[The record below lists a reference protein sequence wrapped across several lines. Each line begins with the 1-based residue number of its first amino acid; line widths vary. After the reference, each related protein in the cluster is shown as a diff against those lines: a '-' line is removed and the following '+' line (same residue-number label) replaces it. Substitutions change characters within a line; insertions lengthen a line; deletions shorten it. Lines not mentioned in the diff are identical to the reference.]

1 MVKIY
6 VSGGCMSFTELTEC
20 PYYLVS
26 RVALQ
31 VTSAL
36 KKGFVAAG
44 VQKVRPA
51 YLGVLMNLWR
61 KDGLKVVELGRKAGL
76 EPSTMTGLIDRMER
90 DGLVAR
96 SVDPKDRRAQQIRLT
111 ALGKDVEAPVRAV
124 VAGVISNVFTGIS
137 EKDLDQTK
145 KLLRQ
150 VLSNVQEV

>member
-1 MVKIY
+1 
-6 VSGGCMSFTELTEC
+6 MSFIELTEC
-20 PYYLVS
+20 PYYLIS

-51 YLGVLMNLWR
+51 YLGVLMSLWR

-111 ALGKDVEAPVRAV
+111 ALGRDVEAPVQAV
-124 VAGVISNVFTGIS
+124 VTGVISNVFTGIS

-150 VLSNVQEV
+150 VLSNVQEVGEE

>member
-1 MVKIY
+1 
-6 VSGGCMSFTELTEC
+6 MSFIELTEC
-20 PYYLVS
+20 PYYLIS

-51 YLGVLMNLWR
+51 YLGVLMSLWR

-111 ALGKDVEAPVRAV
+111 ALGRDVEAPVQAV
-124 VAGVISNVFTGIS
+124 VTGVISNVVTGIS

-150 VLSNVQEV
+150 VLSNVQEIGGK

>member
-1 MVKIY
+1 
-6 VSGGCMSFTELTEC
+6 MSFTELTEC
-20 PYYLVS
+20 PYYLIS

-36 KKGFVAAG
+36 KKGFVADG

-51 YLGVLMNLWR
+51 YLGVLISLWR

-111 ALGKDVEAPVRAV
+111 TLGKDVEAPVQAV

-150 VLSNVQEV
+150 VLSNVQAV

>member
-1 MVKIY
+1 MT
-6 VSGGCMSFTELTEC
+6 FTELTEC
-20 PYYLVS
+20 PYYLIS

-51 YLGVLMNLWR
+51 YLGVLMSLWR

-111 ALGKDVEAPVRAV
+111 ALGKDVEAPVQAV
-124 VAGVISNVFTGIS
+124 VEGVISNVFTGIS

-150 VLSNVQEV
+150 VLSNVQAV